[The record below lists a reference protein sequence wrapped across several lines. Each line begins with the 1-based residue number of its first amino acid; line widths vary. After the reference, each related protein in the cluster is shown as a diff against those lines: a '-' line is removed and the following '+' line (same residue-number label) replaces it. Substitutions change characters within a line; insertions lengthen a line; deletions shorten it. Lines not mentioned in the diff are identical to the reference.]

1 ERQRHN
7 NRPPADGVFLRQPD
21 RSVGSGAA
29 CALRGAEGW
38 ITMATSTRRGINAA
52 AVTRA
57 ADAMLRCLGGAEI
70 TLVLPAMAMPT
81 DASSQLGLVDPGVE
95 QVPLAPVVVRNLP
108 TAITGPRRRM
118 EFLAPVAAVANEV
131 ETRNLASADALFD
144 GALGVM

>member
-1 ERQRHN
+1 M
-7 NRPPADGVFLRQPD
+7 
-21 RSVGSGAA
+21 
-29 CALRGAEGW
+29 
-38 ITMATSTRRGINAA
+38 TMATSTRRGINAA

-95 QVPLAPVVVRNLP
+95 QVALAPVVVRNLP

-131 ETRNLASADALFD
+131 ETRNLASANALFD
-144 GALGVM
+144 GALGVMFDGELLHIEGFTTEYFAGAAYLYRIVAVD